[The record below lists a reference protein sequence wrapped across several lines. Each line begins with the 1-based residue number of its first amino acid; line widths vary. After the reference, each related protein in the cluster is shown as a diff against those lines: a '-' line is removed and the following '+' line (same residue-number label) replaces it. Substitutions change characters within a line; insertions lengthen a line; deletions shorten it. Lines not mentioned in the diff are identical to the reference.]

1 MPTTMRAFL
10 TGMVLLLAPG
20 AVFAQPDGGEV
31 TLTVKANKE
40 QVRPGDQVAI
50 AVIFDQAEGWHVQA
64 NEEAIQQAASGQAQL
79 ATTIEVDVPPGASV
93 GPIQWPRAHLVSAG
107 FLGDPS
113 ARVPVFEGRAIAY
126 VPLVIAESAPPGDLA
141 ISVKVSYQACDD
153 VKCLFPTDEVRVV
166 TLKVLAPGEQ
176 PSASAPDSATFGGFD
191 NSIFSKMLA
200 GLVKPAASALTFP
213 FFGWSFTIS
222 TSGTLGLLLLLSL
235 AALGGFI
242 LNLTPCVLPVIPIKI
257 LSLSQ
262 VAGNPARCFFL
273 GLVMFLGV
281 IAFWIAIGGAIAFV
295 SGFTAINQ
303 LFQMPW
309 FSLAVGVFI
318 ALMGLGMLGLFTV
331 RLPQAVSM
339 IDPKRE
345 SVPGSF
351 VFGIMTAVLSTPC
364 TAPFMGTA
372 AAWAAKQPPAITM
385 VTFGAIGL
393 GMALPYLVLS
403 AFPSL
408 LSRVP
413 RTGPASELVKQVMG
427 LLMFSVAAFFIG
439 TGLDPLLRQPVDP
452 PVRFHWWIVAA
463 LVVLAMSWLVY
474 RTFRITARPFRRA
487 AWSSI
492 AIALGVIAIV
502 VARRLTDHGPIH
514 WIAYTPERFA
524 ERVAKGDVV
533 VIDFT
538 AEWCLNCKA
547 LEAAVLHR
555 PQVVALLHSTG
566 IAPMKVDLTG
576 NNGPGQ
582 DKLKSLDWVGIP
594 LLAIFGPGLKEPLK
608 YDTYT
613 VETVVR
619 AIEQA
624 RGAPRTA
631 SSSPGP

>member
-1 MPTTMRAFL
+1 MPTTLRAFL

-20 AVFAQPDGGEV
+20 AAFAQPDGGEV

-40 QVRPGDQVAI
+40 QTRPGDQVAI
-50 AVIFDQAEGWHVQA
+50 AVIIDQAEGWHVQA

-79 ATTIEVDVPPGASV
+79 ATTIEGQAPPGASV
-93 GPIQWPRAHLVSAG
+93 GPIQWPQAHLVSAT
-107 FLGDPS
+107 FLGDPA

-126 VPLVIAESAPPGDLA
+126 IPLVIAESAPPGELA

-153 VKCLFPTDEVRVV
+153 LKCLFPTDEVRVV
-166 TLKVLAPGEQ
+166 TLKILAPGE
-176 PSASAPDSATFGGFD
+176 APAAATPDRATFSGFD
-191 NSIFSKMLA
+191 NSIFSKMQA
-200 GLVKPAASALTFP
+200 GLVKPAASRLKFS
-213 FFGWSFTIS
+213 FFGRSFTIG
-222 TSGTLGLLLLLSL
+222 TSGALGLGLLLSL

-262 VAGNPARCFFL
+262 VAGNPARCLFL
-273 GLVMFLGV
+273 GLVMSLGV
-281 IAFWIAIGGAIAFV
+281 IAFWVAIGGAIAFIA
-295 SGFTAINQ
+295 GFTAINQ
-303 LFQMPW
+303 LFQIPW
-309 FSLAVGVFI
+309 FSLGVGVFI
-318 ALMGLGMLGLFTV
+318 ALMGLGMLGLFSV

-364 TAPFMGTA
+364 TAPFLGTA
-372 AAWAAKQPPAITM
+372 AAWAARQPPTITM

-403 AFPSL
+403 ALPSL
-408 LSRVP
+408 LRRVP

-439 TGLDPLLRQPVDP
+439 AGLDPLVRQPVDP

-463 LVVLAMSWLVY
+463 LAVLAMAWLAW
-474 RTFRITARPFRRA
+474 RTFRITARVVPRA
-487 AWSSI
+487 AWS
-492 AIALGVIAIV
+492 V
-502 VARRLTDHGPIH
+502 VALALSAAAVFFARHLTDHGPIH

-524 ERVAKGDVV
+524 ERIAKGDVV

-547 LEAAVLHR
+547 LEGAVLHK
-555 PQVVALLHSTG
+555 PQLVTLLHSPG
-566 IAPMKVDLTG
+566 VAPMKVDLTG

-624 RGAPRTA
+624 RGTPPR
-631 SSSPGP
+631 